1 MPKAPRE
8 KVIDRIHHVYHLVV
22 SAGCTTTATIEDAL
36 GLGHSMVYYALRLLK
51 NNKMVVEVV
60 LGKHAVWCVDE
71 ETAKRSIE
79 ELKSVVRRLLCN
91 NGRIRYATPKRVLE
105 LIESDKYARKV
116 FSKYVSLG
124 RPKRGKYKPTTLAF
138 VDSVLRELFGEP
150 QFQRYRERP
159 VYFVTC

>member
-1 MPKAPRE
+1 MPKTLTK
-8 KVIDRIHHVYHLVV
+8 KVIDRIRDVYHIIILE
-22 SAGCTTTATIEDAL
+22 GCTTTVTIENAL
-36 GLGHSMVYYALRLLK
+36 GLSHSMVYYALRLLK

-91 NGRIRYATPKRVLE
+91 NRIRHATPKRVME

-124 RPKRGKYKPTTLAF
+124 RPKRGRYKPTTLAF

-150 QFQRYRERP
+150 QFRLRRERP